1 MCSELVCSS
10 KTLAAPITLVIHLSN
25 SSCRTLAELCRV
37 VGGQLL
43 LGTESFATFL
53 ASVLLEGKMKTQMVF
68 HGQAVGVSGVAD
80 IAVILANFVKILV
93 IGQASCMTIAPSAL
107 ITGEGSSSPF
117 L

>member
-1 MCSELVCSS
+1 MCSQLVCSS
-10 KTLAAPITLVIHLSN
+10 ETLTAPITLVIHLSN
-25 SSCRTLAELCRV
+25 STCSPLAELCRV

-43 LGTESFATFL
+43 LGTESFAALL

-68 HGQAVGVSGVAD
+68 HGQAVRVSGVAD

-93 IGQASCMTIAPSAL
+93 IGQATCMTIAPSTL